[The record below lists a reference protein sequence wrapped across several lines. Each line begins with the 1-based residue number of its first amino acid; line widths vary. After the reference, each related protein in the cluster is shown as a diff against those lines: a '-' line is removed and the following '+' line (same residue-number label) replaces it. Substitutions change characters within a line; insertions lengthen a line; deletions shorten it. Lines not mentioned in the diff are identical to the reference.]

1 MATFQVPSRR
11 GMISLFEILLLLLG
25 AVFGPFV
32 LGIGEAPQQRTEA
45 VPQVAVGF
53 ETDGSGTVTV
63 THEGGDTVRRSA
75 IEIRS
80 PGTAGEWNTLESDGK
95 LTAGDSITV
104 SGLESGD
111 TVRVVWESSDS
122 DASAVLA
129 TYEVP

>member
-1 MATFQVPSRR
+1 
-11 GMISLFEILLLLLG
+11 MISLFEILLLLFG
-25 AVFGPFV
+25 AVFGSFV
-32 LGIGEAPQQRTEA
+32 LGMGEAPRQRAEP

-53 ETDGSGTVTV
+53 ETDGSGTVTI
-63 THEGGDTVRRSA
+63 THEGGDTVRRSS

-95 LTAGDSITV
+95 ITSGDSITV

-111 TVRVVWESSDS
+111 TIQVVWESSDS
-122 DASAVLA
+122 DASAVLG